1 MINDWI
7 IALAFLIIILVLVV
21 IAVIIGLKTP
31 PYKPTRRERYENYIH
46 SSKWRRRR
54 ARALMLGN
62 YQCAKCGAK
71 RNLHVHHLSYEH
83 FTKELD
89 SELQVLCRKCHQEV
103 HGRKC

>member
-1 MINDWI
+1 MINDWM
-7 IALAFLIIILVLVV
+7 IAFGFLIIILILVV
-21 IAVIIGLKTP
+21 ATIIIGIRTP
-31 PYKPTRRERYENYIH
+31 KYIPTWRERYNAYIS

-62 YQCAKCGAK
+62 YQCANCGAK

-89 SELQVLCRKCHQEV
+89 SELQVLCRKCHQKV
-103 HGRKC
+103 HGRKF